1 MKSSQKFEVVHIAF
15 YLDLVSFIEED
26 RIFYLVINQQI
37 GRSYGV
43 YGGGVREFVSFREN
57 SIYPIKGFV
66 HSVQVERICTQSLD
80 FPGYACF
87 LRRFATTAQTDDYK
101 D

>member
-1 MKSSQKFEVVHIAF
+1 MKTLKIYFLLS
-15 YLDLVSFIEED
+15 
-26 RIFYLVINQQI
+26 
-37 GRSYGV
+37 
-43 YGGGVREFVSFREN
+43 VREFVSVCEN